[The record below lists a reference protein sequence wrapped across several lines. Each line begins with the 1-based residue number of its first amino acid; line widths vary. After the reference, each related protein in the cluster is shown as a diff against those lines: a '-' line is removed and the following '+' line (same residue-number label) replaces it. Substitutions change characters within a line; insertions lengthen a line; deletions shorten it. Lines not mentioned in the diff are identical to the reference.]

1 MTRRSGQSGDLFID
15 GSGQLRLVDKSVEQQ
30 ALEKGRSSVSG

>member
-15 GSGQLRLVDKSVEQQ
+15 GSGQLRLIDKSVEEQ
-30 ALEKGRSSVSG
+30 ALEKARSNVSE